1 MAQTVR
7 SGWGVR
13 RRIRAPRFALALPA
27 WVWFAFFFAIP
38 VLTLVYYSFGYK
50 PGIFDTIA
58 TDELSFDRYAEILEP
73 TFFKVF
79 SQTLQISLI
88 GTALCFLIGFPFA
101 YWLAVRVSPRWRG
114 LLLGLCIV
122 PFWTNFLIR
131 TIGWLILLSPSGP
144 ASGVLQDVGL
154 LDGPLQLLQTRF
166 AVQLGVVYNYLPLM
180 IFPLFVA
187 LDRLDP
193 ALREASKDLGAS
205 RWKTFRQ
212 VTLPLAMPGIVAGML
227 LVFIPLT
234 GDYIT
239 PSVLGGAKGN
249 MVGNLVASQF
259 LVAQNWALGSAAAV
273 ALVVM
278 ILLTVGLFAVLGLG
292 IRAVVAR
299 RRRVQLP
306 SPVAPPAGV
315 APEPA

>member
-1 MAQTVR
+1 M
-7 SGWGVR
+7 
-13 RRIRAPRFALALPA
+13 ALPA
-27 WVWFAFFFAIP
+27 WGWFTFFFAIP
-38 VLTLVYYSFGYK
+38 VLTIVYYSFGYK
-50 PGIFDTIA
+50 PDIFSTIA
-58 TDELSFDRYAEILEP
+58 TDRLSLDRYGEILQP

-79 SQTLQISLI
+79 TATLQISI
-88 GTALCFLIGFPFA
+88 VGTVMCFLIGFPFA
-101 YWLAVRVSPRWRG
+101 YWLAVRVSARWRG

-131 TIGWLILLSPSGP
+131 TLGWLILLSPSGP
-144 ASGVLQDVGL
+144 ASGFLQAIGL
-154 LDGPLQLLQTRF
+154 RSEPLHLLQTRP
-166 AVQLGVVYNYLPLM
+166 AVQLGVIYNYLPLM

-212 VTLPLAMPGIVAGML
+212 VTVPLATPGIVAGLL

-259 LVAQNWALGSAAAV
+259 LVAQNWALGAASAV
-273 ALVVM
+273 SLVVM
-278 ILLTVGLFAVLGLG
+278 ILGTVLVFAALGLALRG
-292 IRAVVAR
+292 LAAR
-299 RRRVQLP
+299 RRHVELP
-306 SPVAPPAGV
+306 TLARAVADPA
-315 APEPA
+315 

>member
-1 MAQTVR
+1 VSATVARGSR
-7 SGWGVR
+7 SRGR
-13 RRIRAPRFALALPA
+13 RRVRAPRFLLALPA
-27 WVWFAFFFAIP
+27 GAWFAFFFAIP
-38 VLTLVYYSFGYK
+38 VLTIVYYSLGYK
-50 PGIFDTIA
+50 PDIFSTIA
-58 TDELSFDRYAEILEP
+58 TDQLSFGRYGEILQP

-79 SQTLQISLI
+79 TSTLQISI
-88 GTALCFLIGFPFA
+88 VGTALCFLIGFPFA

-131 TIGWLILLSPSGP
+131 TLGWLILLSPSGP
-144 ASGVLQDVGL
+144 ASGFLQAIGL
-154 LDGPLQLLQTRF
+154 RSEPLHLLQTRS
-166 AVQLGVVYNYLPLM
+166 AVQLGVTYNYLPLM

-205 RWKTFRQ
+205 RWRTFTQ
-212 VTLPLAMPGIVAGML
+212 VTLPLAMPGIIAGVL

-259 LVAQNWALGSAAAV
+259 LVAQNWALGSASAV
-273 ALVVM
+273 SLVAM
-278 ILLTVGLFAVLGLG
+278 ILGTVGFFAAIGL
-292 IRAVVAR
+292 IVRAVVR
-299 RRRVQLP
+299 RSRHVEL
-306 SPVAPPAGV
+306 PVA
-315 APEPA
+315 APVQPEAA

>member
-1 MAQTVR
+1 MATATAAAR
-7 SGWGVR
+7 RRGV

-27 WVWFAFFFAIP
+27 WAWFAFFFAIP
-38 VLTLVYYSFGYK
+38 VLTIVYYSFGYK
-50 PGIFDTIA
+50 PGIFDQIA
-58 TDELSFDRYAEILEP
+58 TDRLSFERYGEILQP
-73 TFFKVF
+73 TFFRVF
-79 SQTLQISLI
+79 SQTLQISVI
-88 GTALCFLIGFPFA
+88 GTLLCFAIGFPFA

-154 LDGPLQLLQTRF
+154 RSEPLHLLQTRF

-212 VTLPLAMPGIVAGML
+212 VTLPLATPGIIAGLL

-278 ILLTVGLFAVLGLG
+278 ILVTVGAFAAVGLAL
-292 IRAVVAR
+292 RALVAR
-299 RRRVQLP
+299 RRRVEI
-306 SPVAPPAGV
+306 PALSADGGTI
-315 APEPA
+315 AEPA

>member
-1 MAQTVR
+1 VAQPVARTR
-7 SGWGVR
+7 GV

-27 WVWFAFFFAIP
+27 WSWFTFFFAIP
-38 VLTLVYYSFGYK
+38 VLTIVYYSFGYK
-50 PGIFDTIA
+50 PGLASQIA
-58 TDELSFDRYAEILEP
+58 TDKLSFERYGDILQP

-79 SQTLQISLI
+79 ASTLQISLV
-88 GTALCFLIGFPFA
+88 GTLLCFLIAFPFA
-101 YWLAVRVSPRWRG
+101 YWLAVRVSSRWRG

-131 TIGWLILLSPSGP
+131 TIGWLILLSPAGP
-144 ASGVLQDVGL
+144 ASGVLQSAGVL
-154 LDGPLQLLQTRF
+154 SQPLQLLQTRA

-205 RWKTFRQ
+205 RWRTFRQ
-212 VTLPLAMPGIVAGML
+212 VTLPLATPGIVAGLL

-239 PSVLGGAKGN
+239 PAVLGGAKGN
-249 MVGNLVASQF
+249 MVGGLVASQF

-273 ALVVM
+273 VLVAM
-278 ILLTVGLFAVLGLG
+278 TLATVFAFAVLGLG
-292 IRAVVAR
+292 LRAIVAR
-299 RRRVQLP
+299 RRRVELP
-306 SPVAPPAGV
+306 VVTLGS
-315 APEPA
+315 EPA

>member
-1 MAQTVR
+1 MAQAVR
-7 SGWGVR
+7 SRWGVR
-13 RRIRAPRFALALPA
+13 RRVRAPRFALALPA

-38 VLTLVYYSFGYK
+38 VLTIVYYSFGYK
-50 PGIFDTIA
+50 PGIFDQIA
-58 TDELSFDRYAEILEP
+58 TDNLSLDRYSEILQP

-88 GTALCFLIGFPFA
+88 GTAMCFLIGFPFA

-131 TIGWLILLSPSGP
+131 TIGWLQSI
-144 ASGVLQDVGL
+144 GL
-154 LDGPLQLLQTRF
+154 RSEPLHLLQTRF
-166 AVQLGVVYNYLPLM
+166 AVQLGVIYNYLPLM

-212 VTLPLAMPGIVAGML
+212 VTLPLASPGIVAGLL

-259 LVAQNWALGSAAAV
+259 LVAQNWALGAAAV
-273 ALVVM
+273 ALLVM
-278 ILLTVGLFAVLGLG
+278 ILASVGILGGIALV
-292 IRAVVAR
+292 IRALLAR
-299 RRRVQLP
+299 RRRVEI
-306 SPVAPPAGV
+306 PALATPNV
-315 APEPA
+315 TAAAEPA